1 MVRFWDAKTRHWR
14 RSRQRATGPC
24 QSSISINWQ
33 KTLIAMSYWQ
43 SNRPSTTINSAT
55 PSTFLLPLLLLPL
68 LPTSLSIRTTVALNT
83 ALNYL
88 KRRTMAK
95 RRNRTPKPLGIT
107 VTVSKKKKED
117 PLPPP
122 RTPTPPPFHI
132 PDDLYWLEDSDNIA
146 NLEATCS
153 WD

>member
-1 MVRFWDAKTRHWR
+1 MRLRT
-14 RSRQRATGPC
+14 RSRKLATGPC
-24 QSSISINWQ
+24 RSSTSINSPR
-33 KTLIAMSYWQ
+33 TPIATSNRL
-43 SNRPSTTINSAT
+43 SNRPSTAINSVT
-55 PSTFLLPLLLLPL
+55 PSMSSLPSLLLPL
-68 LPTSLSIRTTVALNT
+68 LPISPSIRTTVALNT
-83 ALNYL
+83 ALNYS

-132 PDDLYWLEDSDNIA
+132 PDDLYWREDSDNIA
-146 NLEATCS
+146 NLEATYG